1 MMNQSWIETIA
12 NPIIRESLL
21 LMRVNRSVGT
31 WLLLWPT
38 LWSLMGASSGYP
50 DRVLL
55 IIFIL
60 GTFIMRSAGC
70 VANDLADRNFDPHV
84 ERTRYRPLARGAI
97 SMVHA
102 VGLLIFL
109 LAIAL
114 FLGMQLNHQA
124 LILCLPGAFLALSY
138 PLTKRWIDTPQL
150 YLGISFGWATIIAWA
165 AVTGRVDGPAWTLFL
180 ATVFWATG
188 YDTIYGMIDKEDDL
202 KIGVKSTAIL
212 FGDRGWM
219 AVAIFYGLTTL
230 FWIVTG
236 YLLHY
241 SFLYALAVLGAAV
254 HLAIQVVQI
263 RRLPKARLLGIFTSN
278 QWTGAIIF
286 VGFSLEK
293 IFEHVY

>member
-1 MMNQSWIETIA
+1 MKQSWIENIA
-12 NPIIRESLL
+12 NPRIRESLL
-21 LMRVNRSVGT
+21 LMRVDRSVGT
-31 WLLLWPT
+31 WLLLWPA

-50 DRVLL
+50 DSTLL

-84 ERTRYRPLARGAI
+84 ERTRHRPLARGAVSI
-97 SMVHA
+97 THA

-114 FLGMQLNHQA
+114 FLGMQLNTVA
-124 LILCLPGAFLALSY
+124 LSLCLPGAFLALSY

-150 YLGISFGWATIIAWA
+150 YLGISFGWATVIAWA
-165 AVTGRVDGPAWTLFL
+165 AVNGRVDSPAWTLFL

-188 YDTIYGMIDKEDDL
+188 YDTIYGMVDKDDDV

-212 FGDRGWM
+212 FGDKGWL
-219 AVAIFYGLTTL
+219 AVAVFYGLTTL
-230 FWIVTG
+230 FWILSG
-236 YLLHY
+236 FLLHY
-241 SFLYALAVLGAAV
+241 SPLYTVAILGAAV

-263 RRLPKARLLGIFTSN
+263 RRLPKSQLLGIFISN
-278 QWTGAIIF
+278 KWTGGIVF
-286 VGFSLEK
+286 TGFCLEK
-293 IFEHVY
+293 IFS